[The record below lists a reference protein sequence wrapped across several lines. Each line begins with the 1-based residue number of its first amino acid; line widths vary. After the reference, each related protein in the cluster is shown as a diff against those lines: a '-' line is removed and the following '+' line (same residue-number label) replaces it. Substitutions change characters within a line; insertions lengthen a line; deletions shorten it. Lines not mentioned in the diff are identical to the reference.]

1 MKVKSLFV
9 LLIIGGI
16 AIISCNRVSVKNNEA
31 KNDTIKTDSINKAKN
46 VLSDKLLMA
55 TLWFQKSAEMRAI
68 YYQTYNFAKSII
80 ENKLSNSSNLKPKAV
95 VVDID
100 ETVLDNS
107 PFEAHC
113 ITNHVSYSPKEWA
126 AWVNKASAKALPGA
140 LDFLNFAKSK
150 GVETIYISN
159 RNIVHLDKTIENLK
173 QLGFPFCN
181 KDHVFLRDSVSTK
194 KYRRQVVNEK
204 YDVLLY
210 IGDNL
215 SDFSDMFDYRDSLLA
230 KNIVDENALKFGKDY
245 LILPNPMYGGWVK
258 PILNNNTGI
267 PDEKKDSLMKAKLD
281 TY

>member
-1 MKVKSLFV
+1 MKIKKLLV
-9 LLIIGGI
+9 LLFIVIS
-16 AIISCNRVSVKNNEA
+16 IISCNRASVKNNEA

-80 ENKLSNSSNLKPKAV
+80 ENKLPYSDSLKPKAV

-107 PFEAHC
+107 TFEAHC
-113 ITNHVSYSPKEWA
+113 ITDNVSYSPKEWT

-159 RNIVHLDKTIENLK
+159 RKTVDIEKTIENLK
-173 QLGFPFCN
+173 KLGFPFCN

-215 SDFSDMFDYRDSLLA
+215 ADLSKIFDHRDTLLA
-230 KNIVDENALKFGKDY
+230 KNIVDKNSLEFGKDY

-258 PILNNNTGI
+258 PILNNNMRI
-267 PDEKKDSLMKAKLD
+267 SDEKKDSLMKAKLD